1 MLKLNQLPFMN
12 VTIWED
18 PFLGLCKSRNALT
31 EVFSSVTQKNTA
43 ANKEEE
49 EDFFLCVTFAL
60 SKSSFA

>member
-1 MLKLNQLPFMN
+1 MN

-18 PFLGLCKSRNALT
+18 PFLCLCKSRNALA

-60 SKSSFA
+60 RKSSFA